1 MVTWLLEYMKI
12 INVLYR
18 GGAGG
23 EFFGGLLQELEGVAS
38 KPIQHRGDIERWFL
52 KREDYQSDNP
62 MVTRNNPREVQR
74 PDWNKELWN
83 VRLDHGYGFSINQD
97 FWTDYLWND
106 WNETRTIVFL
116 SKTKESLDF
125 IQSLAKLKLVRP
137 CDHAQGQAMIDDGI
151 LDTEQFWNRPW
162 ESQAE
167 FFQLWMDT
175 IPTSHSI
182 ILVDPYELL
191 FDNRISTEE
200 RLEEISDY
208 LGISYPD
215 SWKNK
220 IETYRVKNKTLI
232 NNSTN

>member
-1 MVTWLLEYMKI
+1 MKV

-23 EFFGGLLQELEGVAS
+23 EFFGGLLVNHPEIATKELQYNKET
-38 KPIQHRGDIERWFL
+38 ERWFL
-52 KREDYQSDNP
+52 EREDYQSDYP

-97 FWTDYLWND
+97 FWSDYLWND
-106 WNETRTIVFL
+106 WNDTRTIVFL
-116 SKTKESLDF
+116 SKTRESLDF
-125 IQSLAKLKLVRP
+125 TQSLAKIKLVRP
-137 CDHAQGQAMIDDGI
+137 EDHAQGQDMIDDGI

-167 FFQLWMDT
+167 FFELWMDT
-175 IPTSHSI
+175 IPYSHST

-200 RLEEISDY
+200 RLEEISNY

>member
-1 MVTWLLEYMKI
+1 MKV

-23 EFFGGLLQELEGVAS
+23 EFFGGLLVNHPEIATKELQYNKET
-38 KPIQHRGDIERWFL
+38 ERWFL
-52 KREDYQSDNP
+52 EREDYQSDYP

-97 FWTDYLWND
+97 FWSDYLWND
-106 WNETRTIVFL
+106 WNDTRTIVFL
-116 SKTKESLDF
+116 SKTRESLDF
-125 IQSLAKLKLVRP
+125 TQSLAKIKLVRP
-137 CDHAQGQAMIDDGI
+137 EDHAQGQDMIDDGI

-175 IPTSHSI
+175 IPYSHSI

-208 LGISYPD
+208 LGISYLD

-232 NNSTN
+232 NNTII